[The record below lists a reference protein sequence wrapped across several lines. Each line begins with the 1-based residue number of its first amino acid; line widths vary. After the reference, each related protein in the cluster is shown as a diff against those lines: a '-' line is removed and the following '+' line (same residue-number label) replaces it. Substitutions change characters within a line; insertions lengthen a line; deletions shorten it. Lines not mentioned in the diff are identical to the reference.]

1 MATTQTS
8 KEYVGTGDGVNGSDL
23 TWTYTFQS
31 YQKEDIKVKVTNAT
45 ADFVDV
51 TNFTIPDWTAAGG
64 TITFDNTTATPNSDV
79 CESSGAPKSNRTI
92 RIYRETDV
100 TSGVVGVIDP
110 KATYTAGS
118 SIKADDLN
126 NNQKQVLYAI
136 HELRD
141 QERITVN
148 VRNSAI
154 TGTKIKDDEI
164 DSQHYAAGSIDLEH
178 MSANSIDSD
187 QYVDGSIDLI
197 HMSANSVDSD
207 QYVDGSVDLVHLSAN
222 SVDSSKIVDGSIV
235 NADINASAAI
245 EGSKLAASTTSV
257 AGSMSAADKT
267 KLDGIEA
274 SADVTDATN
283 VNAAGAVMN
292 SDLDVKGEILVGDG
306 SGDPTALSVG
316 TNDHVLTADSST
328 ATGIAWKAAS
338 GGGGTAIT
346 IQDEGSALSTA
357 ASTINFVGSGVT
369 ASGTGTTKTITISG
383 GGGGGGVTSDS
394 DGNTVAGTSAG
405 NDLDSGEG
413 LNNTFFGKDAGANVT
428 TGDSSVAVGEGA
440 LKVATTSSNNVAIGR
455 NALTSNTAA
464 ETVAVGAFALGAQTT
479 GTQNCAYGYDAG
491 AATTT
496 ATRNTYFG
504 YKAGD
509 TLTTASDNTCIG
521 NEAGHAIEYGT
532 YNTMVGSKAGDSLS
546 GWNGGNTCIGGLSDT
561 QGSYNVMVG
570 QQAGQNST
578 GSQSISIGV
587 FSGKQFS
594 GSSHV
599 FIGYEAGKMIES
611 GSEDICIGRGAG
623 KGISSGSKNVLI
635 GQDAGNTGTND
646 LTSGSN
652 NILLGHD
659 AAASS
664 ATVSNEVTIGDANVT
679 KFRLPGL
686 DGFQIDDNGT
696 IDLPGAIDENVLAIT
711 DASSVAL
718 DPDLGTVQTWT
729 LGANRTA
736 TDSLT
741 TGQSMILM
749 VNDGSSYTI
758 TWPTIKWLGA
768 SAAGSAP
775 TLATSGYTC
784 IELWKV
790 GSDLYGALIG
800 VSS

>member
-1 MATTQTS
+1 MALTQISQAGAKDEAINEAKIQISNEGSDGQYLQKQSGNAGGLTWATVSGSGDANQNAFSNIAVSGQDTVAADSTTDTVTLVGGTNVTITTNASSDEVTITS
-8 KEYVGTGDGVNGSDL
+8 TDTNTTYSVGDGGL
-23 TWTYTFQS
+23 TQ
-31 YQKEDIKVKVTNAT
+31 N
-45 ADFVDV
+45 
-51 TNFTIPDWTAAGG
+51 NFT
-64 TITFDNTTATPNSDV
+64 NT
-79 CESSGAPKSNRTI
+79 
-92 RIYRETDV
+92 
-100 TSGVVGVIDP
+100 
-110 KATYTAGS
+110 
-118 SIKADDLN
+118 L
-126 NNQKQVLYAI
+126 
-136 HELRD
+136 
-141 QERITVN
+141 
-148 VRNSAI
+148 
-154 TGTKIKDDEI
+154 
-164 DSQHYAAGSIDLEH
+164 
-178 MSANSIDSD
+178 
-187 QYVDGSIDLI
+187 
-197 HMSANSVDSD
+197 
-207 QYVDGSVDLVHLSAN
+207 
-222 SVDSSKIVDGSIV
+222 
-235 NADINASAAI
+235 
-245 EGSKLAASTTSV
+245 
-257 AGSMSAADKT
+257 KT

-274 SADVTDATN
+274 SATADQTGAEIKSAYEGESDTNAYTDAEKTKLAAIEASATADQTDAEIRAAVEAASDSN
-283 VNAAGAVMN
+283 VFTDADHTKLNGIAASAN
-292 SDLDVKGEILVGDG
+292 NYSISSDLLDEDNMATNSATKVPSQQSVKAYVD
-306 SGDPTALSVG
+306 A
-316 TNDHVLTADSST
+316 NA
-328 ATGIAWKAAS
+328 
-338 GGGGTAIT
+338 GGGTAIT